1 MNSPRSRVSIGVANG
16 NLELVKQQVRNSLSV
31 KQKLLEDTDLLSL
44 AVEIAEIASEAL
56 QNGKKLLLFGNGGSA
71 ADAAHIA
78 AELVGRYQRERR
90 GLPALALSSN
100 LSSVT
105 AIAND
110 YGFDS
115 IFSRQVEAFGTAG
128 DIAIGISTSGDSENI
143 LRALKTARERRMTT
157 VGMTG
162 RRGGRLKTSVDYCLA
177 VPSDETPR
185 VQECHILLGHIIC
198 DLVERALFH
207 E

>member
-1 MNSPRSRVSIGVANG
+1 MNSPRTRVSTGVANG
-16 NLELVKQQVRNSLSV
+16 NLELVRQQVRNSLTV
-31 KQKLLEDTDLLSL
+31 KQELLEDTDLLSL
-44 AVEIAEIASEAL
+44 TVEIAEIASEAL
-56 QNGKKLLLFGNGGSA
+56 QDGKKLLLFGNGGSA
-71 ADAAHIA
+71 ADAIHIA

-90 GLPALALSSN
+90 GLPALALGGN

-105 AIAND
+105 AIGND

-115 IFSRQVEAFGTAG
+115 IFSRQIEAFGTAG

-143 LRALKTARERRMTT
+143 LRALKTARERGMTT

-162 RRGGRLKTSVDYCLA
+162 RRGGRLKTNVDYCLA

-198 DLVERALFH
+198 DLVERSLFH

>member
-1 MNSPRSRVSIGVANG
+1 MPISSRLRWRSLR
-16 NLELVKQQVRNSLSV
+16 
-31 KQKLLEDTDLLSL
+31 
-44 AVEIAEIASEAL
+44 
-56 QNGKKLLLFGNGGSA
+56 LLLKLCRTEKNFYCLETVAARRTQSTSQPNWSAGINGSA
-71 ADAAHIA
+71 A
-78 AELVGRYQRERR
+78 
-90 GLPALALSSN
+90 GLPALALSDN

-105 AIAND
+105 AIGND

-198 DLVERALFH
+198 DLVERSLFH

>member
-1 MNSPRSRVSIGVANG
+1 MNNARSKASTAVANG
-16 NLELVKQQVRNSLSV
+16 HLELVKQTVRNSVSL
-31 KQKLLEDTDLLSL
+31 KQELLEDADFL
-44 AVEIAEIASEAL
+44 ARTVEIAEIVSEAL

-90 GLPALALSSN
+90 GLPALALAGN

-105 AIAND
+105 AIGND

-115 IFSRQVEAFGTAG
+115 VFSRQVEAFGVAG
-128 DIAIGISTSGDSENI
+128 DIAVGISTSGDSENI
-143 LRALKTARERRMTT
+143 LRGMEMARTKRMVT
-157 VGMTG
+157 VGLTG
-162 RRGGRLKTSVDYCLA
+162 RGGGRLKSSVDYCLA

-185 VQECHILLGHIIC
+185 VQECHIMLGHILC
-198 DLVERALFH
+198 DLVERTLFD